1 MNSHLRSAF
10 IPLYSSFI
18 LLLFSVDKWNVAT
31 GTYIFVSVIL
41 NSNPVD
47 AIIAGGSLLIPASL
61 TVILAKT

>member
-31 GTYIFVSVIL
+31 GTYIFASVIL

>member
-18 LLLFSVDKWNVAT
+18 LLLFSVDKWNMAN